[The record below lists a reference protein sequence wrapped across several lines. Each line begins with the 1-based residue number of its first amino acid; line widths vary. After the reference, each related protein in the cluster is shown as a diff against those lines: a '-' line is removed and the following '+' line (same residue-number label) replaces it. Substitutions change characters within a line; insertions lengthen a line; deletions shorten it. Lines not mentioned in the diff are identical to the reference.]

1 MQNITEDFDKIEKQI
16 NTPEKYDNERLT
28 LEENILKQKVR
39 IFLLTLSPKRSLK
52 TYRFCSV
59 IDATL
64 FRQQI
69 KKVFFFLFFIQRL
82 MEDLDSYD
90 EPINQVR
97 DTTSN
102 LLEKQLVDRQTFSAI
117 QKKTGALSERQKQM
131 KNACRENGDK

>member
-1 MQNITEDFDKIEKQI
+1 
-16 NTPEKYDNERLT
+16 
-28 LEENILKQKVR
+28 
-39 IFLLTLSPKRSLK
+39 
-52 TYRFCSV
+52 
-59 IDATL
+59 
-64 FRQQI
+64 
-69 KKVFFFLFFIQRL
+69 

-117 QKKTGALSERQKQM
+117 QKKTGALNERQKQM